1 MRDGKSLDGYLYQ
14 GKFIMKDLGNMNERL
29 LQMLMIDIDFSV
41 MDIEDRVTYN
51 LKVYP
56 VLDNGIIGQWFYIK
70 EE

>member
-1 MRDGKSLDGYLYQ
+1 
-14 GKFIMKDLGNMNERL
+14 MKDLGNMNERL